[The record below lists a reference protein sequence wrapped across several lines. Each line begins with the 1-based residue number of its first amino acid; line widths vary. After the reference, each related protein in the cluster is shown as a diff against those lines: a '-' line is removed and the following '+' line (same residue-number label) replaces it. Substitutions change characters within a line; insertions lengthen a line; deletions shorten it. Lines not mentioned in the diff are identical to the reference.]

1 MPSAANELTFDTFVT
16 QIHNIFDELP
26 DHRKFSPNLTYSM
39 KDAALGA
46 FSMFFNQSPSFLSH
60 QRAMQQAHGHN
71 NAQSLFGI
79 TEIMSDNQTRNILDP
94 ITPDSFYPIFQETLD
109 HLENAGY
116 LEDYRVVDDYL
127 LVPIDGTEF
136 FRSSKIHCEN
146 CSITRN
152 SNGTVSYSHKVLT
165 PVVAAPDQ
173 NKVIALEPEFV
184 TPQDGSAKQD
194 CELNAAKRWIQ
205 RNSSLSDRK
214 VIITGD
220 DLFSKDPFCNLL
232 SAHGFRFILVCKPSS
247 HTTLYQYVAE
257 LEQTD
262 GISIISLRKWNGQFH
277 GLHTYRYA
285 DNLPLKQGDDALS
298 VNRVE
303 LTVINTKTQEILYR
317 NSFITDFKIDRTNVQ
332 SIVQAGRTRWKV
344 ENENNNILKT
354 KGYHLEHNFGHGNKF
369 LANTLLTL
377 NLAAFLAHTFLE
389 FVDTKYKAVRSVLSV
404 RKVFFNDLKALTKYL
419 FFSSWSQLINFMF
432 EQLEIKPLSTG

>member
-1 MPSAANELTFDTFVT
+1 MPSATNELTFDTFVT

-26 DHRKFSPNLTYSM
+26 DYRKFSPNLTYSM

-79 TEIMSDNQTRNILDP
+79 TEIMSDNQTRNLLNP
-94 ITPDSFYPIFQETLD
+94 LTPDNFYPVFSEMLD
-109 HLENAGY
+109 QLENAGH
-116 LEDYRVVDDYL
+116 LDSYRVLDDYL

-146 CSITRN
+146 CSVTRN

-165 PVVAAPDQ
+165 PVVAAPNN
-173 NKVIALEPEFV
+173 NKVIALEPEFI

-220 DLFSKDPFCNLL
+220 DLFSRDPFCKQLVTN
-232 SAHGFRFILVCKPSS
+232 GFHFILVCKPSS
-247 HTTLYQYVAE
+247 HKTLYQHVAE
-257 LEQTD
+257 PEQTA
-262 GISIISLRKWNGQFH
+262 GITTISRREWNGQFH
-277 GLHTYRYA
+277 ELHTYRYA
-285 DNLPLKQGDDALS
+285 NNLPIKQGDDALS
-298 VNRVE
+298 VNWVE
-303 LTVINTKTQEILYR
+303 LTVINTKTREILYK
-317 NSFITDFKIDRTNVQ
+317 NSFITDFKIDRTNVL

-354 KGYHLEHNFGHGNKF
+354 KGYHLEHNFGHGDKF

-389 FVDTKYKAVRSVLSV
+389 FVDKKYKAVRSVLSV
-404 RKVFFNDLKALTKYL
+404 RKTFFNDLKALTRYL

-432 EQLEIKPLSTG
+432 EQLEIKPISTG

>member
-1 MPSAANELTFDTFVT
+1 
-16 QIHNIFDELP
+16 
-26 DHRKFSPNLTYSM
+26 
-39 KDAALGA
+39 
-46 FSMFFNQSPSFLSH
+46 MFFNQSPSFLSH

-79 TEIMSDNQTRNILDP
+79 TQIMSDNQTRNLLD
-94 ITPDSFYPIFQETLD
+94 TLTSDNFYPIFSETFD
-109 HLENAGY
+109 RLESAGY
-116 LEDYRVVDDYL
+116 LDRYRVLDDYL

-146 CSITRN
+146 CSVTRN

-165 PVVAAPDQ
+165 PVVAAPDN

-194 CELNAAKRWIQ
+194 CELNAAKRWIE

-214 VIITGD
+214 VIILGD
-220 DLFSKDPFCNLL
+220 DLFSRGPFCNLL
-232 SAHGFRFILVCKPSS
+232 SAHSFRFILICKPSS

-257 LEQTD
+257 LEKKD
-262 GISIISLRKWNGQFH
+262 GITVSSQRKWNGKFH
-277 GLHTYRYA
+277 ELHTYRYA
-285 DNLPLKQGDDALS
+285 NDLPLKQGDDAPS
-298 VNRVE
+298 VNWVE
-303 LTVINTKTQEILYR
+303 LTVINTKTQEVLYK

-369 LANTLLTL
+369 LSNTLLTL
-377 NLAAFLAHTFLE
+377 NLVAFLAHTFLE
-389 FVDTKYKAVRSVLSV
+389 LVDTKYKAVRSVLSV
-404 RKVFFNDLKALTKYL
+404 RKTFFNDLKALTRYL
-419 FFSSWSQLINFMF
+419 FFNSWSQLIDFMF
-432 EQLEIKPLSTG
+432 KQLEIKNLST

>member
-1 MPSAANELTFDTFVT
+1 MPSATKELTFDTFVT

-26 DHRKFSPNLTYSM
+26 DYRKFSPNLTYSM

-79 TEIMSDNQTRNILDP
+79 TQIMSDNQTRNLLD
-94 ITPDSFYPIFQETLD
+94 TLTSDNFYPIFSETFD
-109 HLENAGY
+109 RLESAGY
-116 LEDYRVVDDYL
+116 LDRYRVLDDYL

-146 CSITRN
+146 CSVTRN

-165 PVVAAPDQ
+165 PVVAAPDN

-194 CELNAAKRWIQ
+194 CELNAAKRWIE

-214 VIITGD
+214 VIILGD
-220 DLFSKDPFCNLL
+220 DLFSRGPFCNLL
-232 SAHGFRFILVCKPSS
+232 SAHSFRFILICKPSS

-257 LEQTD
+257 LEKKD
-262 GISIISLRKWNGQFH
+262 GITLISQRKWNGKFH
-277 GLHTYRYA
+277 ELYTYRYA
-285 DNLPLKQGDDALS
+285 NNLPLKQGDDAPS
-298 VNRVE
+298 VNWVE
-303 LTVINTKTQEILYR
+303 LTVINTKTQEVLYK
-317 NSFITDFKIDRTNVQ
+317 NSFITDFKIDRTNIQ

-354 KGYHLEHNFGHGNKF
+354 KGYHLEHNFGHGDKF
-369 LANTLLTL
+369 LSNTLLTL
-377 NLAAFLAHTFLE
+377 NLVAFLAHTFLE
-389 FVDTKYKAVRSVLSV
+389 LVDTKYKAVRSVLSV
-404 RKVFFNDLKALTKYL
+404 RKTFFNDLKALTRYL
-419 FFSSWSQLINFMF
+419 FFNSWSQLIDFMF
-432 EQLEIKPLSTG
+432 KQLEIKNLST

>member
-1 MPSAANELTFDTFVT
+1 MPSASNELTFDTFVT
-16 QIHNIFDELP
+16 HIHNIFDELP
-26 DHRKFSPNLTYSM
+26 DYRTFSPNLTYSI
-39 KDAALGA
+39 KDAASGA

-79 TEIMSDNQTRNILDP
+79 TQIMSDNQTRNILDFL
-94 ITPDSFYPIFQETLD
+94 TPDCFCPIFPETLNY
-109 HLENAGY
+109 LENAGH
-116 LEDYRVVDDYL
+116 LDGYRVLDDYL
-127 LVPIDGTEF
+127 LVPMDGTEF
-136 FRSSKIHCEN
+136 FRSSRIHCKN
-146 CSITRN
+146 CSVTRN

-165 PVVAAPDQ
+165 PVVAAPDK
-173 NKVIALEPEFV
+173 NKVIAPEPEFV
-184 TPQDGSAKQD
+184 TPRDGSAKQD
-194 CELNAAKRWIQ
+194 CELNAAKRRIE
-205 RNSSLSDRK
+205 RNASLSDRK

-262 GISIISLRKWNGQFH
+262 GISIISLGKWNGQFH
-277 GLHTYRYA
+277 ELHTYRYA
-285 DNLPLKQGDDALS
+285 DNLPLKQGDDALA
-298 VNRVE
+298 VNWVE

-332 SIVQAGRTRWKV
+332 STVQAGRSRWKV
-344 ENENNNILKT
+344 ENENNNVLKT
-354 KGYHLEHNFGHGNKF
+354 KGYHLEHNFGHGDEF
-369 LANTLLTL
+369 LANTLPTL
-377 NLAAFLAHTFLE
+377 NLAAFPAHTFLE

-404 RKVFFNDLKALTKYL
+404 RKAFFNDLKALTKYL

>member
-1 MPSAANELTFDTFVT
+1 MPSGTKELTFDTFVS

-26 DHRKFSPNLTYSM
+26 DYRKFSPNLTYSM

-79 TEIMSDNQTRNILDP
+79 TQIMSDNQTRNLLDP
-94 ITPDSFYPIFQETLD
+94 LTPDCFYPIFSETLD
-109 HLENAGY
+109 QLENAGH
-116 LEDYRVVDDYL
+116 LDSYRVLDDYL

-146 CSITRN
+146 CSVTRN

-165 PVVAAPDQ
+165 PVVAAPDN
-173 NKVIALEPEFV
+173 NKVIALEPEFI

-194 CELNAAKRWIQ
+194 CELNAAKRWIE
-205 RNSSLSDRK
+205 RNSSLSARK
-214 VIITGD
+214 VIILGD
-220 DLFSKDPFCNLL
+220 DLFSKNPFCNLL
-232 SAHGFRFILVCKPSS
+232 LELDFRFILVCKPSS

-262 GISIISLRKWNGQFH
+262 GISIISQRKWNGKFH
-277 GLHTYRYA
+277 ELHTYRYA
-285 DNLPLKQGDDALS
+285 NNLPIKQGDDALS
-298 VNRVE
+298 VNWVE
-303 LTVINTKTQEILYR
+303 LTVINTKTQDLLYK
-317 NSFITDFKIDRTNVQ
+317 NSFITDFKIDRINVQ

-369 LANTLLTL
+369 LSNTLLTL

-404 RKVFFNDLKALTKYL
+404 RKTFFNDLKALTKYL
-419 FFSSWSQLINFMF
+419 FFNSWSQLIDFMF
-432 EQLEIKPLSTG
+432 KQLEIKSIPT

>member
-1 MPSAANELTFDTFVT
+1 MPSATNELTFDTFVT
-16 QIHNIFDELP
+16 QIHNIFNELP
-26 DHRKFSPNLTYSM
+26 DYRKFSPNLTYSM
-39 KDAALGA
+39 KDATLGA

-79 TEIMSDNQTRNILDP
+79 TQIMSDNQTRNLLD
-94 ITPDSFYPIFQETLD
+94 TLTSDNFYPIFSETFD
-109 HLENAGY
+109 RLESAGY
-116 LEDYRVVDDYL
+116 LDRYRVLDDYL

-146 CSITRN
+146 CSVTRN

-165 PVVAAPDQ
+165 PVVAAPDN

-194 CELNAAKRWIQ
+194 CELNAAKRWIE

-214 VIITGD
+214 VIILGD
-220 DLFSKDPFCNLL
+220 DLFSKGPFCNLL
-232 SAHGFRFILVCKPSS
+232 SAHGFRFILICKPSS

-257 LEQTD
+257 LEKKD
-262 GISIISLRKWNGQFH
+262 GITLISQRKWNGKFH
-277 GLHTYRYA
+277 ELYTYRYA
-285 DNLPLKQGDDALS
+285 NNLPLKQGDDAPS
-298 VNRVE
+298 VSWVE
-303 LTVINTKTQEILYR
+303 LTVINTKTQEVLYK
-317 NSFITDFKIDRTNVQ
+317 NSFITDFKIDRINIQ

-354 KGYHLEHNFGHGNKF
+354 KGYHLEHNFGHGDKF
-369 LANTLLTL
+369 LSNTLLTL
-377 NLAAFLAHTFLE
+377 NLVAFLAHTFLE
-389 FVDTKYKAVRSVLSV
+389 LVDTKYKAVRSVLSV
-404 RKVFFNDLKALTKYL
+404 RKTFFNDLKALTRYL
-419 FFSSWSQLINFMF
+419 FFNSWSQLIDFMF
-432 EQLEIKPLSTG
+432 KQLEIKNLST

>member
-1 MPSAANELTFDTFVT
+1 MPSDTNKLTFDTFVAK
-16 QIHNIFDELP
+16 IHSVFDKLP
-26 DHRKFSPNLTYSM
+26 DYRKFSPNLTYSM

-60 QRAMQQAHGHN
+60 QRAMQQSHRYN

-79 TEIMSDNQTRNILDP
+79 TEIMSDNQTRNLLDP
-94 ITPDSFYPIFQETLD
+94 LTPDFFYPIFSEPFD

-116 LEDYRVVDDYL
+116 LEDYRVIDDCL

-146 CSITRN
+146 CSVTRN

-165 PVVAAPDQ
+165 PVAAAPDN
-173 NKVIALEPEFV
+173 NKVIAPEPEFI

-194 CELNAAKRWIQ
+194 CELNAAKRWIK
-205 RNSSLSDRK
+205 RNSSLSARK

-220 DLFSKDPFCNLL
+220 DLFSGDPFCKLL
-232 SAHGFRFILVCKPSS
+232 LTHSFHFILVCKPSS

-257 LEQTD
+257 LEQAGD
-262 GISIISLRKWNGQFH
+262 IKKISRRQWNGQFH
-277 GLHTYRYA
+277 ELHTYRYA
-285 DNLPLKQGDDALS
+285 DNLPLKQGNDALS
-298 VNRVE
+298 VNWAE
-303 LTVINTKTQEILYR
+303 LTVINTKTQEVMYR

-344 ENENNNILKT
+344 ENENNNVLKT
-354 KGYHLEHNFGHGNKF
+354 KGYHLEHNFGHGNQF

-389 FVDTKYKAVRSVLSV
+389 FVDTKYKAVRSVLSA
-404 RKVFFNDLKALTKYL
+404 RETFFNDLKALTKYL
-419 FFSSWSQLINFMF
+419 YFSGWSQLIDFMF
-432 EQLEIKPLSTG
+432 EQLEIKPISTG